1 MHAGLLRLLVSFL
14 ISAATGVLCTGAETR
29 TIVFFGDSLT
39 AGYGLAEP
47 GSDAY
52 PALVQKKIASANLP
66 WRVINAGLSGETTA
80 GGASVIL
87 PGEANRAT
95 VLMFMGQSAPQPPPP
110 GTAYQP
116 GCTIGTAKPAT
127 KTSTK

>member
-52 PALVQKKIASANLP
+52 PALVHKKSRP
-66 WRVINAGLSGETTA
+66 RTCP
-80 GGASVIL
+80 GGSS
-87 PGEANRAT
+87 T
-95 VLMFMGQSAPQPPPP
+95 
-110 GTAYQP
+110 
-116 GCTIGTAKPAT
+116 PA
-127 KTSTK
+127 